1 MTVGGLNGIFGRVM
15 DGLRVS
21 QRCMSVVANNIANTN
36 TPGYARQF
44 LIQGTGAFR
53 DVGNSALSVG
63 VASLIDPF
71 LERQMVN
78 EYSDLGFLNSRSAT
92 LSHLETIVDETN
104 NEGLSGAMNQFFNS
118 ISELSQD
125 SSSGILRQNVKD
137 RAIALTE
144 QFRGLNTKLQGLR
157 RNLSASISSKITPVN
172 QMLSDIARLNQSIIN
187 TQDQSAKDELK
198 SHQYA
203 ILQQLSNQVGITYFE
218 NENQTIN
225 VQLSSGGL
233 TFVDGIHAATLS
245 VSDDLTPGGTISISS
260 TNPFSGQE
268 TDVTNNINSGE
279 IGGLLEDRN
288 NTLNDSILK
297 LNQLAYNFVTEFN
310 AIHSTGYG
318 LDSVTGRNFFVPIAA
333 VDGAASQMSINPA
346 ILSDLNVIAAADA
359 DPSVNTGNNVIAQQ
373 LADLRDALT
382 MEGNS
387 QTFTEYFATM
397 TSSVGMATSQTSSQ
411 LLAKSGVVNRLQ
423 VQRENISGV
432 DLNEE
437 AADLIRY
444 QKAFEASAKVM
455 SVANQMMDTI
465 LRL

>member
-1 MTVGGLNGIFGRVM
+1 MTINGLNGIFGRVM

-21 QRCMSVVANNIANTN
+21 QRGMGVVANNIANAN

-44 LIQGTGAFR
+44 LVQGTGAF
-53 DVGNSALSVG
+53 GGSNLSVG

-78 EYSDLGFLNSRSAT
+78 EFSDLGFLNSRSAT

-104 NEGLSGAMNQFFNS
+104 HEGLNGAMNQFFNS

-125 SSSGILRQNVKD
+125 SSSGILRQNVRE
-137 RAIALTE
+137 RAIALTD
-144 QFRGLNTKLQGLR
+144 QFKGLNSKLQNLR
-157 RNLSASISSKITPVN
+157 RNLSASISSKIQPVN
-172 QMLSDIARLNQSIIN
+172 QMLSDIARLNQSIIS

-198 SHQYA
+198 SQQYA
-203 ILQQLSNQVGITYFE
+203 ILQQLSNQMGITYFE
-218 NENQTIN
+218 KENQTLN
-225 VQLSSGGL
+225 VQMSSGGL
-233 TFVDGIHAATLS
+233 TIVEGVNSASFS
-245 VSDDLTPGGTISISS
+245 VSDDLTPGGTIAINS
-260 TNPFSGQE
+260 TNPLSGQV
-268 TDVTNNINSGE
+268 TDITSQVTTGE

-288 NTLNDSILK
+288 NTLNDNISK
-297 LNQLAYNFVTEFN
+297 LNDLAYNFVSEFN
-310 AIHSTGYG
+310 ALHSTGYG

-333 VDGAASQMSINPA
+333 VDGAASQIDLNPA
-346 ILSDLNVIAAADA
+346 ILNNLDIIAAADA
-359 DPSVNTGNNVIAQQ
+359 DPSVNTGNNAMALQ

-387 QTFTEYFATM
+387 QTFTEYFSTM
-397 TSSVGMATSQTSSQ
+397 TSSIGMTTNQTSGQ
-411 LLAKSGVVNRLQ
+411 LLSKSGVVNRLQ
-423 VQRENISGV
+423 IQRENISGV
-432 DLNEE
+432 DMNEE

-455 SVANQMMDTI
+455 SAANQMMDTI